1 MKTHLLT
8 KKRALISS
16 VAMLL
21 VAIIALGTATFAWFT
36 SNTTARAT
44 GINVRTQKV
53 SELEISSK
61 LKPNYATTFSYDV
74 GTAGKKQMFM
84 PASTVN
90 GTSWFTAIA
99 EKANNYATKADASDI
114 SAIDLTDID
123 GSKNFNAYI
132 VSDNLNIHN
141 KGKAA
146 CENVTV
152 TISGIPSNY
161 LRIALVPVTEK
172 NGTSFKYEEGKSFK
186 DYVYSSDGEAYL
198 GLSSKKV
205 PVRPADEAAN
215 EIKPNTNLEIPV
227 GTLSA
232 DGAEDGSDCAYYK
245 LFVWFEGQ
253 DPDCKNA
260 NSGDILD
267 EITLTVTG
275 SAATDTNA

>member
-36 SNTTARAT
+36 TNTTARAT

-61 LKPNYATTFSYDV
+61 LKPNYTTTFSYDV

-90 GTSWFTAIA
+90 GTAWFTAIA
-99 EKANNYATKADASDI
+99 EKANNYATKNDGTDI

-123 GSKNFNAYI
+123 DSKNFNAYI

-141 KGKAA
+141 KGKAN

-172 NGTSFKYEEGKSFK
+172 NGTTFKYEQGKSFK
-186 DYVYSSDGEAYL
+186 DYVYSSDGEEYL
-198 GLSSKKV
+198 GLSGKKV
-205 PVRPADEAAN
+205 PVEPEDAAN
-215 EIKPNTNLEIPV
+215 KITPNTNLEIPV

-232 DGAEDGSDCAYYK
+232 NGAEDGSDCAYYK

-253 DPDCKNA
+253 DPDCRNA
-260 NSGDILD
+260 NSGDIFD

-275 SAATDTNA
+275 NAATDSNV

>member
-36 SNTTARAT
+36 TNTTARAT

-61 LKPNYATTFSYDV
+61 LKPNYTTTFSYDV

-90 GTSWFTAIA
+90 GTAWFTAIA
-99 EKANNYATKADASDI
+99 EKANNYATKNDGTDI

-123 GSKNFNAYI
+123 DSKNFNAYI

-141 KGKAA
+141 KGKAN

-172 NGTSFKYEEGKSFK
+172 NGTTFKYEQGKSFK
-186 DYVYSSDGEAYL
+186 DYVYSSDGEEYL
-198 GLSSKKV
+198 GLSGKKV
-205 PVRPADEAAN
+205 PVEPADAAN
-215 EIKPNTNLEIPV
+215 KITPNTDLEIPV

-232 DGAEDGSDCAYYK
+232 NGAEDGSDCAYYK

-253 DPDCKNA
+253 DPDCRNA
-260 NSGDILD
+260 NSGDIFD

-275 SAATDTNA
+275 NAATDSNV

>member
-36 SNTTARAT
+36 SNTKATAT

-61 LKPNYATTFSYDV
+61 LKPTYTTTFSYDV
-74 GTAGKKQMFM
+74 GTTGKKQMFM

-90 GTSWFTAIA
+90 GTAWFTAIA
-99 EKANNYATKADASDI
+99 EKANNYATKNDGTDI

-123 GSKNFNAYI
+123 DSKNFNAYI

-141 KGKAA
+141 KGKAD
-146 CENVTV
+146 CDNVKV

-172 NGTSFKYEEGKSFK
+172 NGTSFKYEQGKSFK
-186 DYVYSSDGEAYL
+186 DYVYSSDGESYL
-198 GLSSKKV
+198 GLSGKKV
-205 PVRPADEAAN
+205 PVKPADAAN
-215 EIKPNTNLEIPV
+215 EITPNTDLEIPV
-227 GTLSA
+227 GKLSA
-232 DGAEDGSDCAYYK
+232 NGAEDGSDCAYFK

-275 SAATDTNA
+275 EAVTDTNA

>member
-36 SNTTARAT
+36 SNTTATAT

-61 LKPNYATTFSYDV
+61 LKPNYTTTFSYDV
-74 GTAGKKQMFM
+74 GTPGKKQMFM

-90 GTSWFTAIA
+90 GTAWFTAVA
-99 EKANNYATKADASDI
+99 EKANNYATKNDGTDI

-123 GSKNFNAYI
+123 DNKNFNAYI

-141 KGKAA
+141 KGKAD

-172 NGTSFKYEEGKSFK
+172 NGTTFKYGEGESFKN
-186 DYVYSSDGEAYL
+186 YVYSSDGEAYL
-198 GLSSKKV
+198 GLSGKKV
-205 PVRPADEAAN
+205 PAKPADAAN
-215 EIKPNTNLEIPV
+215 EITPNTNLEIPV

-232 DGAEDGSDCAYYK
+232 DGAEDGSDCAYFK

-260 NSGDILD
+260 NSGDILN

-275 SAATDTNA
+275 AAAEDKNV